1 MDKKAVFVWSLYDFA
16 NSFVFISFLVYFS
29 KWLVINQGLSD
40 WWYNATFIIGSIGL
54 IFLAPWFGNRAD
66 KLKKGKK
73 YLIYSTSGCFIF
85 YALAIGS
92 AIGGL
97 NVFLSALFFGLGNFF
112 YQFSFV
118 FYNPLLN
125 TISHAGNRGKIS
137 GIGFLSSYTGQICGI
152 LVALPFVLG
161 KVSLGIDPLVAA
173 LIPQVIIFILL
184 SIPLF
189 LNKEIFTSTSTK
201 EPGADMLDSLRI
213 LIALPGVLLFLVSFF
228 FFNDAIT
235 TLVNNFSIFTSSIFG
250 VSDGQ
255 ISTLTLLVIVCAGIG
270 AMGWGWLADKIGSK
284 KTLLY
289 IILSWVIIIPIMAW
303 VGNYQ
308 IFFIFS
314 ILAGLSIGGT
324 LSTSRLVLIEL
335 VPERVLNSSFGIYAI
350 SERAATIIGPLA
362 WSMVLSIGGYR
373 WAMFSMVVF
382 MVVSVLFMVKVFRNK
397 KPPLQLAS
405 VEP

>member
-97 NVFLSALFFGLGNFF
+97 NVFLSALFFG
-112 YQFSFV
+112 
-118 FYNPLLN
+118 
-125 TISHAGNRGKIS
+125 
-137 GIGFLSSYTGQICGI
+137 
-152 LVALPFVLG
+152 LG

-308 IFFIFS
+308 IF
-314 ILAGLSIGGT
+314 L
-324 LSTSRLVLIEL
+324 
-335 VPERVLNSSFGIYAI
+335 
-350 SERAATIIGPLA
+350 
-362 WSMVLSIGGYR
+362 
-373 WAMFSMVVF
+373 
-382 MVVSVLFMVKVFRNK
+382 
-397 KPPLQLAS
+397 
-405 VEP
+405 

>member
-1 MDKKAVFVWSLYDFA
+1 
-16 NSFVFISFLVYFS
+16 
-29 KWLVINQGLSD
+29 
-40 WWYNATFIIGSIGL
+40 
-54 IFLAPWFGNRAD
+54 
-66 KLKKGKK
+66 
-73 YLIYSTSGCFIF
+73 
-85 YALAIGS
+85 
-92 AIGGL
+92 
-97 NVFLSALFFGLGNFF
+97 
-112 YQFSFV
+112 
-118 FYNPLLN
+118 
-125 TISHAGNRGKIS
+125 
-137 GIGFLSSYTGQICGI
+137 
-152 LVALPFVLG
+152 
-161 KVSLGIDPLVAA
+161 
-173 LIPQVIIFILL
+173 
-184 SIPLF
+184 
-189 LNKEIFTSTSTK
+189 
-201 EPGADMLDSLRI
+201 
-213 LIALPGVLLFLVSFF
+213 
-228 FFNDAIT
+228 
-235 TLVNNFSIFTSSIFG
+235 
-250 VSDGQ
+250 
-255 ISTLTLLVIVCAGIG
+255 
-270 AMGWGWLADKIGSK
+270 MGWGWLADKIGSK